1 MQVVVLL
8 FEQHISECEQRQGG
22 SKINPMPSHKR
33 QSSRGRKRRA
43 EVYESQRHCE
53 LQQGVEG
60 SDFYVPD
67 FKLIGH
73 QLVRMLAVRLAQVLV
88 QQDAMAYGKAS
99 VHAIDQQ
106 EDEIC
111 HIARRENQG
120 ADEEEQDICYSD

>member
-1 MQVVVLL
+1 MQMIKLPHK
-8 FEQHISECEQRQGG
+8 QHISHSQRHQRHHET
-22 SKINPMPSHKR
+22 NPMPSHKR

-43 EVYESQRHCE
+43 EVYESQRHSK

-60 SDFYVPD
+60 SDFHVPNL
-67 FKLIGH
+67 KLIGH
-73 QLVRMLAVRLAQVLV
+73 QLISVLAVRLTQVFV
-88 QQDAMAYGKAS
+88 QQDAMHDGQTA

-120 ADEEEQDICYSD
+120 ADEKEEDICHSD